1 MRAFARPIM
10 TIHNTLSST
19 PFSTLANTPAKEK
32 ATNSSSTGA
41 AVKSQQSAALPQ
53 PAQPAPG
60 TGLIGHLVNTT
71 A

>member
-1 MRAFARPIM
+1 M

-19 PFSTLANTPAKEK
+19 PFSTLAKTPATEK
-32 ATNSSSTGA
+32 SSSSGSTSA
-41 AVKSQQSAALPQ
+41 AAKSQQSSALQQPALPV
-53 PAQPAPG
+53 PG

>member
-1 MRAFARPIM
+1 M

-19 PFSTLANTPAKEK
+19 PFSTLAKTPATEK
-32 ATNSSSTGA
+32 SASSSTTGA
-41 AVKSQQSAALPQ
+41 AAKSQQSSALAQ
-53 PAQPAPG
+53 PALPAPG